1 MATTRALRYVCV
13 VFLALLARAPVL
25 HAQPQPTDDD
35 INFRKEVF
43 VGKAINDR
51 LPYRLFVPTGYDA
64 NRKYPFIL
72 WLHGGRGGGS
82 DNVRQLGNQNQ
93 LGTHFWISESVQSK
107 FPVFVMAPQC
117 PAGKIWADPE
127 FNIPSECLK
136 LTVSALLKVEKDF
149 SIDPDRIYI
158 GGQSMGGSGVWSVLQ
173 NYPEIWAAAIVMSAY
188 DNFTEP
194 AAIARIPLWVF
205 QGAADASVPVRT
217 VRTMMD
223 QLRKLHA
230 NLRYTEYP
238 KTDHEVWNKAF
249 AEPDLVDWLSSQKRP
264 SLDAPPASQLGSGTP
279 HGSR

>member
-1 MATTRALRYVCV
+1 MLAIRALGNVCV
-13 VFLALLARAPVL
+13 LSLALLACAPFL
-25 HAQPQPTDDD
+25 SAQRQLTPDD

-43 VGKAINDR
+43 VGKGNNAR

-64 NRKYPFIL
+64 TRKYPLVL
-72 WLHGGRGGGS
+72 WLHGGTGSGS

-93 LGTHFWISESVQSK
+93 LATHFWISESVQSR

-117 PAGKIWADPE
+117 PFGKIWAEPE

-136 LTVSALLKVEKDF
+136 LTVSALVKVEKDF
-149 SIDPDRIYI
+149 SIDPNRIYV
-158 GGQSMGGSGVWSVLQ
+158 GGQSMGGDGVWSLLQ
-173 NYPEIWAAAIVMSAY
+173 NYSEIWAAAIVMSAY

-205 QGAADASVPVRT
+205 QGDADASVPVGT

-223 QLRKLHA
+223 QLKKLHA
-230 NLRYTEYP
+230 NLRYTEYH

-249 AEPDLVDWLSSQKRP
+249 AEPGLVDWLFSQKRP
-264 SLDAPPASQLGSGTP
+264 SLEAPPASQLGSGTP
-279 HGSR
+279 PHSR